1 MSRYLIDVLFF
12 ATFFGVAAGL
22 LFLAPWDD
30 LGRTMA
36 YVLFVETPAVILLG
50 LAAHVYVDWRAP
62 R

>member
-1 MSRYLIDVLFF
+1 
-12 ATFFGVAAGL
+12 
-22 LFLAPWDD
+22 
-30 LGRTMA
+30 MA